1 MYCILG
7 KKTRR
12 LSSFGNK
19 HSYALEL
26 KGLHTQLLTD
36 SRSYAGILFDS
47 DHRRGELKRQRNTV
61 LHAMRRKARSTKT
74 RLDRLG
80 SDVAN
85 LMTMADVW
93 YATQPNSM
101 SISRIIS
108 ENNSVTLLEKGCRK
122 AVTTGTYYSRSS
134 SVWLLISGWLSERV
148 RRYTGRVLT
157 TLHCNGYLIS
167 CGRSSTWPDVM
178 EQLFDLVWRNQLLW
192 NTNSVCS
199 VRTTTWQDGT
209 HS

>member
-1 MYCILG
+1 MSLNVTDWINRMYCILG

-80 SDVAN
+80 SDVTN
-85 LMTMADVW
+85 LMTMADV
-93 YATQPNSM
+93 
-101 SISRIIS
+101 
-108 ENNSVTLLEKGCRK
+108 
-122 AVTTGTYYSRSS
+122 
-134 SVWLLISGWLSERV
+134 
-148 RRYTGRVLT
+148 
-157 TLHCNGYLIS
+157 
-167 CGRSSTWPDVM
+167 
-178 EQLFDLVWRNQLLW
+178 
-192 NTNSVCS
+192 
-199 VRTTTWQDGT
+199 
-209 HS
+209 